1 MAKDFN
7 LCNHKVLDLRI
18 KLIDVIKK
26 VEPLYFSL
34 IIQSIIHVDN
44 KIVIL
49 MSNVPNTIY

>member
-1 MAKDFN
+1 MAKVSII
-7 LCNHKVLDLRI
+7 CNHKVLDLRI

-34 IIQSIIHVDN
+34 IIKSIVHVDN

>member
-1 MAKDFN
+1 MAKISII
-7 LCNHKVLDLRI
+7 CNHKVLDLRI
-18 KLIDVIKK
+18 KLINVIKK

-34 IIQSIIHVDN
+34 IIKSIVHVDN